1 MFNTVLKTSHKI
13 ILNTEFKADTFFPH
27 IMEWSFDA
35 HKLYTNLKAPDFQ
48 VWSDASG
55 FWECAALHG
64 ATGFKSNG

>member
-1 MFNTVLKTSHKI
+1 
-13 ILNTEFKADTFFPH
+13 
-27 IMEWSFDA
+27 MERSFDA
-35 HKLYTNLKAPDFQ
+35 YKLYTNLKAPDFQ